1 MRIDHLA
8 SDDLDRFRRIRLA
21 ALRDSPAA
29 FGTTLERASKWTESD
44 WREVFG
50 SMVVFVAVLDGE
62 DVGMVRGKVERGVAS
77 LGSVWVRP
85 DARRL
90 GIAHR
95 LLAAVITCADTG
107 GFDEISLQVGTHQEE
122 AVRLYERA
130 GFEIVGDPIPY
141 PPPNTHLLKVTMA
154 RALAGEDDTPWFEAT

>member
-1 MRIDHLA
+1 
-8 SDDLDRFRRIRLA
+8 
-21 ALRDSPAA
+21 
-29 FGTTLERASKWTESD
+29 
-44 WREVFG
+44 
-50 SMVVFVAVLDGE
+50 MVVFVAVLDGE

-95 LLAAVITCADTG
+95 LLAAVITWADTG